1 MTTEKAKSVL
11 EKLKKGNFERGI
23 VIVNNN
29 SFNLNVMP
37 DITSL
42 RISDNWLELIDIRT
56 NLTLTTV
63 DISTISIIW
72 GYMDGELIC

>member
-23 VIVNNN
+23 VIVNGN

-37 DITSL
+37 GITSL
-42 RISDNWLELIDIRT
+42 RISKNWLELIDIRT

-63 DISTISIIW
+63 DISTISTIW
-72 GYMDGELIC
+72 GYMDGELIY

>member
-1 MTTEKAKSVL
+1 MTTEKTKSVL

-37 DITSL
+37 GITRL
-42 RISDNWLELIDIRT
+42 HISENWLELIDIRT
-56 NLTLTTV
+56 KLTLTTV
-63 DISTISIIW
+63 DISTISTIW
-72 GYMDGELIC
+72 GYMDGELIY

>member
-1 MTTEKAKSVL
+1 MTTEKTKSVL

-23 VIVNNN
+23 VIVNDN
-29 SFNLNVMP
+29 SFNLNVIP

-63 DISTISIIW
+63 DISTISTIW
-72 GYMDGELIC
+72 GYMDGELIY